1 MKYELVQKVRSN
13 LLLNQYLKYNS
24 YWYKELIR
32 NPSSLKNLEQE
43 MKKEYKLTTED
54 KITKLSERMNTISSF
69 LDVLK

>member
-1 MKYELVQKVRSN
+1 MKYELVERLRSN
-13 LLLNQYLKYNS
+13 PLLNQYLKYNS

-32 NPSSLKNLEQE
+32 NPSSIKNLEQE

-54 KITKLSERMNTISSF
+54 KITKLSERMNMLSSF

>member
-1 MKYELVQKVRSN
+1 MKYELVERLRSN
-13 LLLNQYLKYNS
+13 PLLSQYLKYNS

-32 NPSSLKNLEQE
+32 NPSSIKNLEQE

-54 KITKLSERMNTISSF
+54 KITKLSERMNMLSSF

>member
-54 KITKLSERMNTISSF
+54 KITKLSERMNMISSF

>member
-1 MKYELVQKVRSN
+1 MRYELVQTVRSN
-13 LLLNQYLKYNS
+13 PLLSQYLKYNS

-32 NPSSLKNLEQE
+32 NPSSIKKLEQE

-54 KITKLSERMNTISSF
+54 KITKLSERMNMISSF